1 MLLGRLTIPT
11 KRIGRPPITNKGMEV
26 EQEKQLRNLR
36 NAVRKLANYIQ
47 ELARNE
53 GKSNYI
59 ANECLKQIEET
70 LNHD

>member
-1 MLLGRLTIPT
+1 
-11 KRIGRPPITNKGMEV
+11 MEV